1 MKGKFP
7 RLIPNILEIEFAS
20 FFIIPGRN
28 KEGWFVRVGPLTS
41 KVLIKIKQRTQFL
54 AELLKALM
62 TKIMSSANIK
72 WLKLLER
79 FLLKPG
85 TKSRERALFRLT
97 VRFWE
102 TRRKRRG
109 GNRVPLTNA
118 SGTLNP
124 RSVVA
129 IKNKKEGSRGEA
141 RLNPSYPI
149 IWKIHSLEGSNNN
162 RPFNNIKC
170 FFYIYFVNH
179 LRCIRGS
186 VSRLRAISS
195 AAIMLL

>member
-1 MKGKFP
+1 MK
-7 RLIPNILEIEFAS
+7 
-20 FFIIPGRN
+20 
-28 KEGWFVRVGPLTS
+28 VGPLTS

-102 TRRKRRG
+102 TRTKRRG

-149 IWKIHSLEGSNNN
+149 IWKIHSLEGRNNN

-179 LRCIRGS
+179 PKVYTRISFKAKGYLMGCDYVIISATAREKPTLFRGNQNMYDI
-186 VSRLRAISS
+186 LEIIS
-195 AAIMLL
+195 